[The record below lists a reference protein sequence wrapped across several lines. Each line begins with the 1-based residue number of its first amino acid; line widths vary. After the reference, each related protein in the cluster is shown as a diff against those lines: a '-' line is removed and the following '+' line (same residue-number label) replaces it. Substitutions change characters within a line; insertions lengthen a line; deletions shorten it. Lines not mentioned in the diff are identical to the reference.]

1 MSLEFTAERLKCVN
15 GSPNWFLFYKV
26 SYVLQH
32 QQNIFLNVFNELYY
46 NRCKI
51 IKREADS
58 SINRSNNIS
67 PSPYSHVLYYIILC
81 YVINIMLY
89 FLLRYIYIYIKGLRF
104 FKNGCNWGGWGIFTY
119 LQLSLHSWQ
128 RVLTPSSFMKT
139 TPFFK
144 ILSKPPSPPTP

>member
-1 MSLEFTAERLKCVN
+1 MLTD
-15 GSPNWFLFYKV
+15 PPTDFYITK
-26 SYVLQH
+26 YLTFC
-32 QQNIFLNVFNELYY
+32 NISRIFFLNVFNELYY

-67 PSPYSHVLYYIILC
+67 PSPYSHVLYYIML
-81 YVINIMLY
+81 YYIMLCHKY
-89 FLLRYIYIYIKGLRF
+89 YAIFFIRF

-128 RVLTPSSFMKT
+128 RVLTPPPPYFMKT